1 MSPTAVQ
8 AAPLSGL
15 PFMRI
20 LRDEDPAELQ
30 RRLEAW
36 LLIVSLAAPALSHAE
51 NKSGTAALP
60 WAGGPLAKGV

>member
-8 AAPLSGL
+8 AAPSSGL
-15 PFMRI
+15 PFMRM

-36 LLIVSLAAPALSHAE
+36 LLIVSFAAPALSHAA
-51 NKSGTAALP
+51 N
-60 WAGGPLAKGV
+60 